1 MRNMTKIFTRALIL
15 VLLATGVAFSA
26 DEERDDTWGT
36 VYGDGN
42 KMPSLSIDKKNTL
55 SDPSAGKVR
64 PGGAEETGKGLRV
77 VPAPPE
83 NIVSPLEKSFAVNVV
98 TLQDKFD
105 ADALKRQL
113 RQFGYDFFRN
123 TLQSAMPTGNLPVGE
138 HYILGP
144 GDSIQLDVWGSINA
158 RQELDVDRNGEITI
172 PKVGTVK
179 VWGLTYGQAREAI
192 DKAISHYFKG
202 YELNVTLGRLRT
214 IQVYVVGEVTAPGMY
229 SVSSL
234 GTIVNA
240 LSLAGGP
247 SKTGSLRSIKL
258 LKKGKAAV
266 EIDLYDMLLSGDRSK
281 DIRLENGD
289 TIFVPVIGP
298 VAAVA
303 GEVKRPAIFELK
315 GKTTL
320 KQLLDMAGGITAAG
334 YIGRIQVERFEG
346 NSVRVALD
354 YEPKGGPV
362 DEILAT
368 VAIHD
373 RDMVKVFP
381 VSKALRRVVT
391 LKGSVVR
398 PGEYQLKEGM
408 RLSDLIPGY
417 EALLPETYA
426 GSVQIIRLVLPDFHK
441 EALSVNLAKAM
452 AGDPK
457 ENIVLQEQDTVTV
470 YSRSGVIEP
479 YYVSINGEVLHPGV
493 YDFYENMRV
502 RDLVADAGSLR
513 MNAYLD
519 DAELTRVV
527 IREGAA
533 SSTRMEIDL
542 RKALTGDPEQNI
554 VLQPN
559 DSLIVRGIPNWLE
572 ATDRFVTLKGEVKFP
587 GVYSIRKGE
596 KLSSVLER
604 AGGFTDK
611 AYLRGAKFTRRS
623 VQADQQKRMDEVI
636 AKTEKDVLKKQAEL
650 TSLAASKE
658 ELEATKASLE
668 GLMRNLEKLKATKAE
683 GRVVIH
689 LASLAEFKRTPYDVE
704 MVGGDVLD
712 VPLTPNVVNIMGW
725 VYNPTTLIYMPGE
738 NLSYYLQKSGGP
750 TSDGEE
756 SEMYLVRVDGTVMSK
771 EQSSFGFNWDETGKR
786 WTFGGFLAT
795 SPVPGDTL
803 VVPQKLERIAW
814 MREIKDITT
823 IISQIALTAGVVL
836 VGLK

>member
-1 MRNMTKIFTRALIL
+1 MRNMERIFTKAL
-15 VLLATGVAFSA
+15 VLVFLTTGVAFSA
-26 DEERDDTWGT
+26 DEGRDDPWGT
-36 VYGDGN
+36 VPP
-42 KMPSLSIDKKNTL
+42 PSTGLQMKKITPSESTAERVRSTPDKAGPDDIGRSI
-55 SDPSAGKVR
+55 
-64 PGGAEETGKGLRV
+64 RV

-83 NIVSPLEKSFAVNVV
+83 NIISPLEKSFAENTV
-98 TLQDKFD
+98 TLQDRFGS
-105 ADALKRQL
+105 DALKRQL
-113 RQFGYDFFRN
+113 KQFGYDFFSN
-123 TLQSAMPTGNLPVGE
+123 SLQNVMPTGNLPVGDQ
-138 HYILGP
+138 YILGP
-144 GDSIQLDVWGSINA
+144 GDAIQIDVWGSINT

-192 DKAISHYFKG
+192 NKAISHYFKG

-214 IQVYVVGEVTAPGMY
+214 IQVYVVGEVTAPGTY

-240 LSLAGGP
+240 LSMAGGP
-247 SKTGSLRSIKL
+247 SKTGSLRSIRL

-266 EIDLYDMLLSGDRSK
+266 EVDLYDMLLSGDRSN

-303 GEVKRPAIFELK
+303 GEVKRPAIYELK

-320 KQLLDMAGGITAAG
+320 KQLLDISGGITAAG

-346 NSVRVALD
+346 NNARVALD
-354 YEPKGGPV
+354 YEPKGAPA
-362 DEILAT
+362 DAILAT
-368 VAIHD
+368 VPIQD

-398 PGEYQLKEGM
+398 PGEYQFKEGM
-408 RLSDLIPGY
+408 RLSDLIPTY
-417 EALLPETYA
+417 EALLPETYP
-426 GSVQIIRLVLPDFHK
+426 GSVQLIRLALPDFHK
-441 EALSVNLAKAM
+441 EAVSVNLAKAL
-452 AGDPK
+452 AGDPE
-457 ENIVLQEQDTVTV
+457 ENILLKEQDTVTV
-470 YSRSGVIEP
+470 YSRADVMEKFVVTIS
-479 YYVSINGEVLHPGV
+479 GEVLHPGSYSF
-493 YDFYENMRV
+493 YDNMRV
-502 RDLVADAGSLR
+502 RDLIADAGSLK

-527 IREGAA
+527 IRDGTA
-533 SSTRMEIDL
+533 SSIRMGIDL
-542 RKALTGDPEQNI
+542 HKALTGDPAQNI

-572 ATDRFVTLKGEVKFP
+572 ATDRFVTLRGEVKFP
-587 GVYSIRKGE
+587 GTYSIRKGE
-596 KLSSVLER
+596 KVSSVLER

-623 VQADQQKRMDEVI
+623 VQADQQKRMDEIIV
-636 AKTEKDVLKKQAEL
+636 KTEKDILRKQSEL
-650 TSLAASKE
+650 SSLAASKE
-658 ELEATKASLE
+658 ELEATKLSLE
-668 GLMRNLEKLKATKAE
+668 GLAKNLEKLKATKAE

-689 LASLAEFKRTPYDVE
+689 LASLEEFKSTPYDIE
-704 MVGGDVLD
+704 MMGGDTLD
-712 VPLTPNVVNIMGW
+712 IPLTPNVVNIMGQ

-738 NLSYYLQKSGGP
+738 NISYYLQKSGGP
-750 TSDGEE
+750 TRDGEE
-756 SEMYLVRVDGTVMSK
+756 DEMYLVRADGTVMSN
-771 EQSSFGFNWDETGKR
+771 EQSSFGFRWDDTGKR
-786 WTFGGFLAT
+786 WTFGGFMSTPLD
-795 SPVPGDTL
+795 PGDTL
-803 VVPQKLERIAW
+803 VVPEKLERTAW

-823 IISQIALTAGVVL
+823 IISQIALTAGVIL